1 MTAFGG
7 VYYQNALGSVGLL
20 ALCIVTNE
28 FHDVDV
34 TSWNA
39 MVWGP
44 LLTSC
49 LLGMGLSTFAYRVRA
64 MTSATAFAILGNVC
78 KVKRGERGCWE
89 GARRTGLIVDW
100 GMSHCDGPV

>member
-44 LLTSC
+44 LPTSC
-49 LLGMGLSTFAYRVRA
+49 LLGMGLSTFA
-64 MTSATAFAILGNVC
+64 SATAFAIIGNVC
-78 KVKRGERGCWE
+78 KVNRGERGCWE

-100 GMSHCDGPV
+100 GMSRCDGPA

>member
-49 LLGMGLSTFAYRVRA
+49 LLHRGGGLPRVYEKG
-64 MTSATAFAILGNVC
+64 TTENLG
-78 KVKRGERGCWE
+78 W
-89 GARRTGLIVDW
+89 
-100 GMSHCDGPV
+100 S